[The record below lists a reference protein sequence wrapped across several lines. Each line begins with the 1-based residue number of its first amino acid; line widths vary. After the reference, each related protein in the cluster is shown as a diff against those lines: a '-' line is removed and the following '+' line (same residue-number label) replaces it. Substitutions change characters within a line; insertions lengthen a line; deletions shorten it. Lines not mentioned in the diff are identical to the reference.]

1 MRYIDTNVI
10 LRFLTDKN
18 PNKRLVDLFARIER
32 GEEEV
37 RCIDMV
43 FFQVVFVLKSFYKI
57 EKGKI
62 IDVMRKLLCF
72 KGLKMKDKQTIERTL
87 DLWEK
92 HQDDIVDCYIVARME
107 EEGASEIYSFDRK
120 IERLGVRRIDP

>member
-1 MRYIDTNVI
+1 M
-10 LRFLTDKN
+10 
-18 PNKRLVDLFARIER
+18 ER

-43 FFQVVFVLKSFYKI
+43 FFQVVFVLKSSCKI
-57 EKGKI
+57 ENGEI
-62 IDVMRKLLCF
+62 IDAMRKLLGF

-92 HQDDIVDCYIVARME
+92 HQDDIVDCYVVARME
-107 EEGASEIYSFDRK
+107 EEVASEIYSFDRK
-120 IERLGVRRIDP
+120 TDMLGVKRIDP